1 MFQSATMSI
10 NWVDYDGP
18 RDRKSLSPHFHDDF
32 EQASLAVAGDFIHHL
47 RVTWGKD
54 ADEWRDDVH
63 MAAYSPSILVIP
75 PALIHTSEG
84 VGPGR
89 HLLIDVFAPP
99 RRDFIAKKW
108 MLNSSE
114 YLDPQE

>member
-1 MFQSATMSI
+1 MSL

-18 RDRKSLSPHFHDDF
+18 RDRKSLSPHFHEDF
-32 EQASLAVAGDFIHHL
+32 EQASLAAAGNFVHHL
-47 RVTWGKD
+47 RVTWGSD

-63 MAAYSPSILVIP
+63 MGARSPSILIIP
-75 PALIHTSEG
+75 PGLIHTSEG

-89 HLLIDVFAPP
+89 HLLIDLFTPP
-99 RRDFIAKKW
+99 RRDFIARKW

-114 YLDPQE
+114 YLDPLKK